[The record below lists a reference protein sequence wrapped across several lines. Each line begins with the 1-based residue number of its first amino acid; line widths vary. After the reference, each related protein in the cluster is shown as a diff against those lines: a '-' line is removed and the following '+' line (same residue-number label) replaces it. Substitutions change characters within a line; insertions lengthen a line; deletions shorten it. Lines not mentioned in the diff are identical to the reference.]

1 MHRELF
7 HVGASIT
14 RRQPAAD
21 PAVPVTGSK
30 VTVILDG
37 RSLTFTLPRDGD
49 SVLDETLRARPDA
62 PYACKNAVCGTCR
75 AKVVEGKV
83 EMDSNYALEPDEL
96 ARGYVLTCQAHPVT
110 DQLTLDF
117 DQ

>member
-1 MHRELF
+1 MT
-7 HVGASIT
+7 GAS
-14 RRQPAAD
+14 
-21 PAVPVTGSK
+21 

-49 SVLDETLRARPDA
+49 PVLDETLRARSDA

-83 EMDSNYALEPDEL
+83 EMDSNYALEPDEI
-96 ARGYVLTCQAHPVT
+96 ARGYVLTCQSHPVT
-110 DQLTLDF
+110 DTVTVDF